1 MTEAEKQ
8 NRAAIRDSI
17 LQGVTYGK
25 PHTGTV
31 IQAIQQVFE
40 IDDRFRK
47 RADAIERDT
56 ALSSMGR
63 KAALA
68 QAVRTELMP
77 DLAQATRSVRKARKF
92 NESRRSIL
100 EEPLAVD
107 PKDHVGELRR
117 QEIRSYLRG
126 LSETERMSAANQLIR
141 DDAGAAA
148 ILDASPVLSGL
159 TEPFYGELR
168 KSVAERI
175 NGPALQDLAAVEA
188 DFQQGE
194 AAAGIVL
201 SDLVKASGLTAKA
214 FAEEMAPH
222 EAKADA

>member
-8 NRAAIRDSI
+8 NRAAIRESM
-17 LQGVTYGK
+17 LQSVRFGQ

-31 IQAIQQVFE
+31 VMAIQQIFD
-40 IDDRFRK
+40 IDAQYRK
-47 RADAIERDT
+47 KLDAIEGDVK
-56 ALSSMGR
+56 LSPMGR

-68 QAVRTELMP
+68 QAVRSELMP
-77 DLAQATRSVRKARKF
+77 ELARATRPMRKARKF
-92 NESRRSIL
+92 NESRRGIL

-126 LSETERMSAANQLIR
+126 LSETERMSAAHQLIR

-168 KSVAERI
+168 KAVAERI

-201 SDLVKASGLTAKA
+201 NDLVKASGLNAKA
-214 FAEEMAPH
+214 FAEEMVPL